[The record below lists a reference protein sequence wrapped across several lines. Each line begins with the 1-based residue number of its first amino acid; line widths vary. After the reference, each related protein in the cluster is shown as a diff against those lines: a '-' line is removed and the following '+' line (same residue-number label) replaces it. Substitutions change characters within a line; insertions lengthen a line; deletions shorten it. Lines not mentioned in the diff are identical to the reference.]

1 MSSFLSSLS
10 CCWFWL
16 LLGGLIGWLLN
27 RFMCKCCC
35 KAPINQIN
43 TSAGSTSSAPSTP
56 VAPAKLADVP
66 APAARVNTPVASPAP
81 AATPAAAPAMAAP
94 VAKPVAPAPRPAA
107 AAPKATPKPAS
118 PKAAAPKPAAPK
130 AAPKMVAVIDLAA
143 AKKAGFALKNANDLT
158 VVEGIGPKINELFN
172 NAGVKT
178 FVQLAAQSVAQM
190 RKVLDD
196 GGSRFRIANP
206 STWAQQAALAADNKW
221 EELKKLQDNL
231 SGGVKK

>member
-1 MSSFLSSLS
+1 MNSFLSSLS

-35 KAPINQIN
+35 KPPANQIN
-43 TSAGSTSSAPSTP
+43 TSASVPSTP
-56 VAPAKLADVP
+56 VAPAKLVDVP
-66 APAARVNTPVASPAP
+66 ATKVSAPAPAMATPVAK
-81 AATPAAAPAMAAP
+81 AATPAPASTP
-94 VAKPVAPAPRPAA
+94 TT
-107 AAPKATPKPAS
+107 TPKPA
-118 PKAAAPKPAAPK
+118 
-130 AAPKMVAVIDLAA
+130 PKMTTVIDLAA

-172 NAGVKT
+172 NADVKT
-178 FVQLAAQSVAQM
+178 FAQLAKQTAPQM

-221 EELKKLQDNL
+221 DELKKLQDNL

>member
-27 RFMCKCCC
+27 RCMCKCCC
-35 KAPINQIN
+35 KP
-43 TSAGSTSSAPSTP
+43 SANHMTIDTP
-56 VAPAKLADVP
+56 VAPTDV
-66 APAARVNTPVASPAP
+66 S
-81 AATPAAAPAMAAP
+81 AAAPAS
-94 VAKPVAPAPRPAA
+94 VPAA
-107 AAPKATPKPAS
+107 SATPATTPSVSPKPA
-118 PKAAAPKPAAPK
+118 PKTTVAKTTAPKVAAAKVAPK
-130 AAPKMVAVIDLAA
+130 VVAVINLAA

-158 VVEGIGPKINELFN
+158 VVEGIGPKINELFS

-178 FVQLAAQSVAQM
+178 FAQLSKQSIPQM

-206 STWAQQAALAADNKW
+206 GTWGQQAALAAENKW
-221 EELKKLQDNL
+221 DELKKLQDNL